1 MKRNRN
7 FKFRISISTLAYLL
21 VIVFTLDCSAQSVV
35 ADAARK
41 ERERRKNV
49 RSAVTITGVTPA
61 GASTTS
67 PTTTAAPAPPPPV
80 VKPVEPTDNN
90 GRDEKYWR
98 AAFQKGRDDL
108 KRSDEKVQL
117 LEVKIKDLNTQLL
130 RQSDIYNREY
140 RLGPQITEAQKQLD
154 DARKEA
160 EQARQKIT
168 GLDDEL
174 RKSGGLPGWA
184 R

>member
-7 FKFRISISTLAYLL
+7 FTFRISISTLVYLL
-21 VIVFTLDCSAQSVV
+21 VLVFTLDCSAQSVV

-49 RSAVTITGVTPA
+49 RSAVTITGATAA
-61 GASTTS
+61 GAPTTS
-67 PTTTAAPAPPPPV
+67 STTTAPQAPPPV
-80 VKPVEPTDNN
+80 VKPVEPTDNK

-98 AAFQKGRDDL
+98 AAFQKARDEL

-117 LEVKIKDLNTQLL
+117 LELKIKDLNTQLL

>member
-7 FKFRISISTLAYLL
+7 FKFRISISTLVYLL
-21 VIVFTLDCSAQSVV
+21 LIVFTLDCSAQSVV

-49 RSAVTITGVTPA
+49 RSTVTITGVTPA
-61 GASTTS
+61 GAS
-67 PTTTAAPAPPPPV
+67 TTTAAPAPPPPV

-108 KRSDEKVQL
+108 KRSEEKVQL